1 MMKALAAMTAAAVVV
16 GPPARAEEH
25 LLSQEAARQRL
36 RETTRTRQDDL
47 KALTALIGSAE
58 GAAVLSSAG
67 LDSAR
72 AGASHQAQDDA
83 ELRAQADR
91 AAALQTDPVAGA
103 AFTGKQVGIGAAI
116 VLIVVF
122 IIILA

>member
-1 MMKALAAMTAAAVVV
+1 MMKALAAITAAAAVL
-16 GPPARAEEH
+16 GPPVRAEEH

-36 RETTRTRQDDL
+36 LETARTRQDDL

-72 AGASHQAQDDA
+72 VGASLQALNDA
-83 ELRAQADR
+83 ELRELAQR
-91 AAALQTDPVAGA
+91 ASALQTDPVAGA

-116 VLIVVF
+116 LLIVVF